1 MKKILVILTFILTGV
16 LANAQEKNGT
26 VFIQHPSIE
35 KTKQLW
41 AAFEKGDKAACE
53 ALLADT
59 MIAIYNGNRNPQKRA
74 AYIKGF
80 DWGLTDFDN
89 LKIKDDAPAYP
100 DAIEYN
106 KGGLWVQD
114 WLVMTGTHKKSGINL
129 ELHLHNL
136 YQFNKDGKIAS
147 VFMYFDQKQFMDID
161 ASDKTQENGKIFINH
176 PYIITVRKLLNA
188 YCSMNLNATV
198 DYYTKDAQFYNS
210 TMKMGESMDLEA
222 KIKTLE
228 STFAAAE
235 SIKSKQIG
243 YPDCM
248 YYAKEDN
255 YVVYSWWVLIFTP
268 KNGGKKIELPI
279 MLSHTFN
286 KEGKIVDEMAFY
298 SSNHLEQK

>member
-1 MKKILVILTFILTGV
+1 MNKYLLILTFVLTGM
-16 LANAQEKNGT
+16 LTHAQEKNGT

-35 KTKQLW
+35 KTKKLW
-41 AAFEKGDKAACE
+41 SAFEKGDKVACE

-59 MIAIYNGNRNPQKRA
+59 MIAIYNGNRTPQKKA

-80 DWGLTDFDN
+80 DWGFADFDN
-89 LKIKDDAPAYP
+89 LKVRDDAPAYP
-100 DAIEYN
+100 DAIEYT

-147 VFMYFDQKQFMDID
+147 VFLYFDQKQFMDID

-176 PYIITVRKLLNA
+176 PYIVTVRKLVNA
-188 YCSMNLNATV
+188 YCAMDVKAMAEFYS
-198 DYYTKDAQFYNS
+198 KDARFYNS
-210 TMKMGESMDLEA
+210 TMKMGESMDLAARIKASEA
-222 KIKTLE
+222 
-228 STFAAAE
+228 TFANSE
-235 SIKSKQIG
+235 NIRMRQFG

-248 YYAKEDN
+248 YYSKEDN
-255 YVVYSWWVLIFTP
+255 YVVYSWWILTSTQ
-268 KNGGKKIELPI
+268 KAGGKKIELPI

-286 KEGKIVDEMAFY
+286 KDGKIVDEMAFY
-298 SSNHLEQK
+298 SSNHLQ